1 MDDIVE
7 KYAAIT
13 MISEML
19 RLMSDQE
26 MDAKIG
32 VGTVTDIL
40 IEARWKLQMEIMT
53 DTLNAIKR
61 FADDAKDGE

>member
-1 MDDIVE
+1 MDDMVE

-40 IEARWKLQMEIMT
+40 IEAREKLQAEIMT

-61 FADDAKDGE
+61 FADNAKDGE

>member
-19 RLMSDQE
+19 RLMSDQK
-26 MDAKIG
+26 MDARIG
-32 VGTVTDIL
+32 VGKVTDIL
-40 IEARWKLQMEIMT
+40 IEARGKLQMEIMT

-61 FADDAKDGE
+61 FADDAKDGD